1 MEKLSKH
8 LADVLF
14 VNNFLIEMF
23 DFTENSAKIPFVL
36 QNINSKMFSLFWI
49 HYLLFAFSLMLT
61 LFH

>member
-1 MEKLSKH
+1 VEKLSKH

-36 QNINSKMFSLFWI
+36 QNINSKMFSLF
-49 HYLLFAFSLMLT
+49 
-61 LFH
+61 